1 MKKQAQLVDKIYKL
15 NRDVAPLTFALS
27 SRNTARKPLMYFDG
41 QVNRALRYARNQK
54 TPFEDE
60 QDGNFIL
67 EPIVFE
73 DGFLSV
79 PKENQVLQHFLSLHP
94 DSGST
99 FSEVN
104 KEKDAQEELDYMVV
118 EADALVAAR
127 KMSVTEM
134 EMIARVLLEI
144 DPSKLSSAELKRDIL
159 ILAKRYPSDFLE
171 ALEDPSLDLYGKVSL
186 ILEKGLLGMRNN
198 GRDIHFNLKTNK
210 KRMMT
215 VPFGED
221 PKSAIA
227 AYLQSDDGIEVL
239 KMLDKQLE

>member
-15 NRDVAPLTFALS
+15 NRDVAPLTFTLS
-27 SRNTARKPLMYFDG
+27 SRNTSRKPLMYFDG

-73 DGFLSV
+73 DGF
-79 PKENQVLQHFLSLHP
+79 QVLQHFLSLHP

-104 KEKDAQEELDYMVV
+104 KEKDAQEELDHMVV

-186 ILEKGLLGMRNN
+186 ILDKGLGY
-198 GRDIHFNLKTNK
+198 
-210 KRMMT
+210 
-215 VPFGED
+215 
-221 PKSAIA
+221 A
-227 AYLQSDDGIEVL
+227 
-239 KMLDKQLE
+239 

>member
-1 MKKQAQLVDKIYKL
+1 
-15 NRDVAPLTFALS
+15 
-27 SRNTARKPLMYFDG
+27 
-41 QVNRALRYARNQK
+41 
-54 TPFEDE
+54 
-60 QDGNFIL
+60 
-67 EPIVFE
+67 
-73 DGFLSV
+73 
-79 PKENQVLQHFLSLHP
+79 
-94 DSGST
+94 
-99 FSEVN
+99 
-104 KEKDAQEELDYMVV
+104 MVV

-186 ILEKGLLGMRNN
+186 ILDKGLLGMRNN